1 MIPPFPAQLSLAHT
15 PTPLRPLDRISEAL
29 GGPRIWLKCDDQTG
43 SAVSGNKIRKLEFLM
58 ADALQRGCDTVVTC
72 GGLQSNHCRA
82 TAVIAA
88 QLGLACHLV
97 LRGPKGLIEQ
107 PTSYSVDDAIP
118 SGSGYEGNLLLD
130 ALCGAEISVY
140 SPRYFTHNL
149 RTIFESVE
157 KRYGESGR
165 HCYSIPTGGS
175 NGLGLWGYIAAAQE
189 MLADFSAHGIEPGGV
204 VCASGSG
211 GTQGGL
217 TLGFHL
223 LASNVSVTGVAV
235 CDSAEY
241 FHRKII
247 DDVDQWQGLFM
258 SSSPNLSESL
268 SIQTIEEYI
277 GPGYSV
283 GYPEL
288 FECIRWAAKTEG
300 VVLDPVYTGKAFY
313 GLIEEIKK
321 GRFVGVSDIVFVH
334 TGGIYGLFPYSAE
347 LMV

>member
-1 MIPPFPAQLSLAHT
+1 MIPPSPAKLSLAHT

-97 LRGPKGLIEQ
+97 LRGSKDLIER
-107 PTSYSVDDAIP
+107 PEPYSVEEVIP
-118 SGSGYEGNLLLD
+118 AGSGYEGNLLLD
-130 ALCGAEISVY
+130 ALCGAEIDVY
-140 SPRYFTHNL
+140 SPRYYTHNL
-149 RTIFESVE
+149 RTIFDTVE
-157 KRYGESGR
+157 KRYSELDR
-165 HCYSIPTGGS
+165 NCYSIPTGGS
-175 NGLGLWGYIAAAQE
+175 NGLGLWGYIAAAEE
-189 MLADFSAHGIEPGGV
+189 MLADFSAHGIKPGAV

-217 TLGFHL
+217 TLGYHL
-223 LASNVSVTGVAV
+223 LESDIVVTGMAV

-241 FHRKII
+241 FRRKII
-247 DDVDQWQGLFM
+247 EDVDRWQGLFM
-258 SSSPNLSESL
+258 SSSPNLSTSL
-268 SIQTIEEYI
+268 SIQTIDEYI
-277 GPGYSV
+277 GPGYSM

-288 FECIRWAAKTEG
+288 FECIRWMAKIEG

-313 GLIEEIKK
+313 GLIEQIKK
-321 GRFVGVSDIVFVH
+321 GEFDDESDIVFVH
-334 TGGIYGLFPYSAE
+334 TGGIFGLFPYNSQ
-347 LMV
+347 LMT

>member
-43 SAVSGNKIRKLEFLM
+43 SVVSGNKIRKLEFLM

-97 LRGPKGLIEQ
+97 LRGPKGLVER
-107 PTSYSVDDAIP
+107 PGSYTAEDVIP
-118 SGSGYEGNLLLD
+118 AGSGYEGNLLLD

-149 RTIFESVE
+149 RKIFASVE
-157 KRYGESGR
+157 KRHSEQGR
-165 HCYSIPTGGS
+165 TCYSIPTGGS
-175 NGLGLWGYIAAAQE
+175 NGLGLWGYIAAAKE
-189 MLADFSAHGIEPGGV
+189 MIGDFATHDIEPGAV

-223 LASNVSVTGVAV
+223 LESDTAVTGVAV
-235 CDSAEY
+235 CDSSEY

-247 DDVDQWQGLFM
+247 EDVDQWQGLFM
-258 SSSPNLSESL
+258 SSSPGLSGSI
-268 SIQTIEEYI
+268 SIQTVDEYI

-283 GYPEL
+283 GYPEM

-300 VVLDPVYTGKAFY
+300 VFFDPVYTGKAFY
-313 GLIEEIKK
+313 GLTEEIKK
-321 GRFVGVSDIVFVH
+321 GRFAGVSDIVFVH
-334 TGGIYGLFPYSAE
+334 TGGIYGLFPYSE
-347 LMV
+347 QLMT

>member
-1 MIPPFPAQLSLAHT
+1 MIPPFPDQLSLAHT

-43 SAVSGNKIRKLEFLM
+43 SVVSGNKIRKLEFLM
-58 ADALQRGCDTVVTC
+58 ADALSRGCDTVITC

-88 QLGLACHLV
+88 QLGLSCHLI
-97 LRGPKGLIEQ
+97 LRGPKGLVER
-107 PTSYSVDDAIP
+107 PNPYSAEDVIP
-118 SGSGYEGNLLLD
+118 SGSSYEGNLLLD
-130 ALCGAEISVY
+130 ALCGADISVY

-149 RTIFESVE
+149 LSIFDSVE
-157 KRYGESGR
+157 TRLRESGR
-165 HCYSIPTGGS
+165 HSYSIPTGGS

-189 MLADFSAHGIEPGGV
+189 MVGDFSTHDIDPGCV

-223 LASNVSVTGVAV
+223 LRSSTSVTGVAV

-241 FHRKII
+241 FRRKIM
-247 DDVDQWQGLFM
+247 DDVDQWQDLFM
-258 SSSPNLSESL
+258 SSSVNVSKSL
-268 SIQTIEEYI
+268 TIQTNDDYI
-277 GPGYSV
+277 GPGYGM

-288 FECIRWAAKTEG
+288 FECIRWTAKTEG

-313 GLIEEIKK
+313 GLTEQIKK
-321 GRFVGVSDIVFVH
+321 GRFANVSDVVFVH
-334 TGGIYGLFPYSAE
+334 TGGIYGLFPYSSQLAP
-347 LMV
+347 